1 MKTIIA
7 LAFVLCAAPA
17 YAMSVQDWRAEPE
30 AQQSAYVVDFI
41 EKMTADIGTS
51 NPDMSR
57 AIRHYFSETTNGKP
71 FSEGIE
77 TLYVEIGA
85 LEDRAEAGRVDLSKV
100 ELESVIVWVVKRKFA
115 PATAAK

>member
-7 LAFVLCAAPA
+7 LALVLCAVPA
-17 YAMSVQDWRAEPE
+17 HAMSVQEWRAEPE
-30 AQQSAYVVDFI
+30 AQQSAYVVDYI

-51 NPDMSR
+51 NPDMSQ
-57 AIRHYFSETTNGKP
+57 AIRNYFSETTNGKP

-85 LEDRAEAGRVDLSKV
+85 LENRAEAGRVDLSKV

>member
-7 LAFVLCAAPA
+7 LALVLCAAPA
-17 YAMSVQDWRAEPE
+17 YAMSVRDWRAEPE

-51 NPDMSR
+51 NPDMAQ
-57 AIRHYFSETTNGKP
+57 AIRNYFSETAGKP
-71 FSEGIE
+71 LSEGVE

-85 LEDRAEAGRVDLSKV
+85 LENRAKDGRADLSKV
-100 ELESVIVWVVKRKFA
+100 ELESVIVWVVKQKFA
-115 PATAAK
+115 PAMAAK